1 MTDNHHD
8 VLSTVDKFVEAL
20 STGDAA
26 SLDSLFTDDA
36 VIWHNYD
43 QAGQPAREALA
54 ALAPLA
60 ALQPRYEIAGR
71 DVVDGAC
78 IQRHVV
84 HVTLPGGEPASI
96 PAIQRIAMANGRIQR
111 IDEYMDSAQMAAAI
125 QAMQAGP
132 PSGP

>member
-26 SLDSLFTDDA
+26 RLDALFTDDA

-43 QAGQPAREALA
+43 QVGQPAREALA

-84 HVTLPGGEPASI
+84 HITLPGGEPASI
-96 PAIQRIAMANGRIQR
+96 PAIQRIAMADGRIRR

-132 PSGP
+132 PPGP

>member
-8 VLSTVDKFVEAL
+8 VLSTVEKFVEAL

-26 SLDSLFTDDA
+26 CLDALFTDDA

-43 QAGQPAREALA
+43 QVGQPAREALA

-84 HVTLPGGEPASI
+84 HITLPGGEPASI
-96 PAIQRIAMANGRIQR
+96 PAVQRIALADGRIQR

-132 PSGP
+132 PPGP

>member
-1 MTDNHHD
+1 MADNHHD

-26 SLDSLFTDDA
+26 GLDALFTDDA

-43 QAGQPAREALA
+43 QVGQPAMEALA
-54 ALAPLA
+54 ALASLA

-84 HVTLPGGEPASI
+84 HITLPGGESAAI
-96 PAIQRIAMANGRIQR
+96 PAIQRIALADGRIRR
-111 IDEYMDSAQMAAAI
+111 IDEYMDSGQMAAAV
-125 QAMQAGP
+125 QAMQASP
-132 PSGP
+132 PAGA